1 MVAWQTTKNSAHCS
15 GARCLLC
22 VSAVNASRGRV
33 SHSVIFVPSV
43 ISVVKPLP
51 VSIQYTKIHE
61 TTVGN
66 RQLIENKARTH
77 FYSLRNSTFLKTRRR
92 VDEGLGPACSE
103 ARREV
108 VSVWWN
114 PGTSCFDN
122 GMEIR
127 PRTEI
132 ATLHCTSL
140 QFTNG
145 ICKDSNLPHS
155 EAEEMRLP
163 DVAG

>member
-1 MVAWQTTKNSAHCS
+1 VVAWQTTKNSAHCS

-61 TTVGN
+61 TTVEN

-77 FYSLRNSTFLKTRRR
+77 FYSLRNSALLKQGEAPMRAFVLLALRH
-92 VDEGLGPACSE
+92 EGRS
-103 ARREV
+103 
-108 VSVWWN
+108 WN
-114 PGTSCFDN
+114 PDTSCFDN

-132 ATLHCTSL
+132 ATLRFTSL
-140 QFTNG
+140 QFMNG

-155 EAEEMRLP
+155 EAEGMRLP

>member
-1 MVAWQTTKNSAHCS
+1 VVAWQRTKNSAHCS

-22 VSAVNASRGRV
+22 VSAVNASHGRV

-43 ISVVKPLP
+43 IVVVKPSP
-51 VSIQYTKIHE
+51 FSTRYTKIHE
-61 TTVGN
+61 TTVEN
-66 RQLIENKARTH
+66 RQLIEDKARAH
-77 FYSLRNSTFLKTRRR
+77 FCSLRNSTFLKIRRR
-92 VDEGLGPACSE
+92 PDEGLRAACSE

-114 PGTSCFDN
+114 PCTSWFDN

-127 PRTEI
+127 PCTEI
-132 ATLHCTSL
+132 ATLRFTSL

-145 ICKDSNLPHS
+145 ICKDSNLPHC
-155 EAEEMRLP
+155 EAERMRTS
-163 DVAG
+163 